1 MLKTLYHSLLR
12 IHLSESQARTLEILV
27 LMLQSYR
34 QVRLSTLANFF
45 PQPIQYQSRLRNLQ
59 RFLKLPQLSAKL
71 LWFPI
76 IKAALKSEFREK
88 NLNRA
93 QRRNRS
99 KLRFKTKNYVAVALD
114 RTQWRDRNLLMV
126 TIIWGN
132 HALPIYWELLSKLGS
147 SSFREQKR
155 VLGPV
160 LALLKPY
167 PVVVI
172 GDREFHSAKLADW
185 LRTKGVDVVFRQ
197 KKSAFVATSCQPSKS
212 LKTQGF
218 KAGESHFFKNV
229 TFQKSEPIQGF
240 NLGVYWEKSHRRK
253 KVKEPW
259 YLLTTISNPKLVKQL
274 YQARWGIEMMFRDCK
289 SGGYN
294 MESTRVDSTR
304 FLALVLLIT
313 FAYWLATLGGYKFE
327 SNHLVPYL
335 GRSEKTPNNFP
346 HHSIFWLG
354 LSGYAWSQSL
364 VFWREEMLALMALKP
379 HKAQNFRQGLNAL
392 SLVQQLV

>member
-12 IHLSESQARTLEILV
+12 IHLSESQAKTLEILV

-34 QVRLSTLANFF
+34 NVRLSTLANFF
-45 PQPIQYQSRLRNLQ
+45 PQPIKYKSRIRNIQ
-59 RFLKLPQLSAKL
+59 RFLELPQLSAKL

-76 IKAALKSEFREK
+76 IKATLKSEFREK
-88 NLNRA
+88 KLNRA
-93 QRRNRS
+93 QRRHPS
-99 KLRFKTKNYVAVALD
+99 KLRFKTKNYVAIALD
-114 RTQWRDRNLLMV
+114 RTQWRDRNLLMA

-132 HALPIYWELLSKLGS
+132 HALPIYWELLSKFGS

-185 LRTKGVDVVFRQ
+185 LRAKGVDVVFRQ
-197 KKSAFVATSCQPSKS
+197 KKSAFVATSCQPGKS

-229 TFQKSEPIQGF
+229 TFQKSDPIQGF
-240 NLGVYWEKSHRRK
+240 NLGVYWEKSHRGK

-294 MESTRVDSTR
+294 MESTRVDATR

-313 FAYWLATLGGYKFE
+313 FAYCLATNCGHEFE
-327 SNHLVPYL
+327 SNHLVAYL
-335 GRSEKTPNNFP
+335 GRSEKTPNNYP
-346 HHSIFWLG
+346 HHSTFWLG

-364 VFWREEMLALMALKP
+364 VFWRKEMLALMALKP

>member
-1 MLKTLYHSLLR
+1 M
-12 IHLSESQARTLEILV
+12 
-27 LMLQSYR
+27 
-34 QVRLSTLANFF
+34 
-45 PQPIQYQSRLRNLQ
+45 
-59 RFLKLPQLSAKL
+59 L

-76 IKAALKSEFREK
+76 IKAALRSEFRETR
-88 NLNRA
+88 LNRA
-93 QRRNRS
+93 QRRSRS
-99 KLRFKTKNYVAVALD
+99 KLSFKTKNYVAVALD

-132 HALPIYWELLSKLGS
+132 HALPIYWELLPKLGS
-147 SSFREQKR
+147 SSFPEQKR

-160 LALLKPY
+160 LALLKPL

-185 LRTKGVDVVFRQ
+185 LRTKGVNVVFRQ
-197 KKSAFVATSCQPSKS
+197 KKSAFVATLDQPGQS
-212 LKTQGF
+212 LKKQGF
-218 KAGESHFFKNV
+218 QSGESHFFKNV

-240 NLGVYWEKSHRRK
+240 NLGVYWK
-253 KVKEPW
+253 KRYRGKQVKEPW
-259 YLLTTISNPKLVKQL
+259 YLLTTLDNSKLVKQL

-294 MESTRVDSTR
+294 LESTQVDSTR

-313 FAYWLATLGGYKFE
+313 FAYWLATIGGHKLK
-327 SNHLVPYL
+327 SNQLVAYL

-364 VFWREEMLALMALKP
+364 VFWRDEMLALMALKP
-379 HKAQNFRQGLNAL
+379 QKAQNFRQGLNAL
-392 SLVQQLV
+392 SLVQQSV

>member
-1 MLKTLYHSLLR
+1 M
-12 IHLSESQARTLEILV
+12 
-27 LMLQSYR
+27 
-34 QVRLSTLANFF
+34 
-45 PQPIQYQSRLRNLQ
+45 
-59 RFLKLPQLSAKL
+59 SAKL

-76 IKAALKSEFREK
+76 IKTALKSEFREK
-88 NLNRA
+88 QLNRA
-93 QRRNRS
+93 QRRKRS

-126 TIIWGN
+126 TIIWGS

-147 SSFREQKR
+147 SSFSEQKR

-197 KKSAFVATSCQPSKS
+197 KKSAFVATSDQPGQP
-212 LKTQGF
+212 LKQQGF
-218 KAGESHFFKNV
+218 QSGQSHFFTNV
-229 TFQKSEPIQGF
+229 TIQKAEPVCGF
-240 NLGVYWEKSHRRK
+240 NLGVYWQRRYRRK
-253 KVKEPW
+253 GGKEPW
-259 YLLTTISNPKLVKQL
+259 YLLTTLSNSKLVKDL

-294 MESTRVDSTR
+294 LESTRVDSTR

-313 FAYWLATLGGYKFE
+313 FAYWLATLGGHEFQSK
-327 SNHLVPYL
+327 HLVAYL
-335 GRSEKTPNNFP
+335 GRKEKTPNNFP

-364 VFWREEMLALMALKP
+364 VVWRDQMLALMALKS
-379 HKAQNFRQGLNAL
+379 HKAQNFRQGLKAL
-392 SLVQQLV
+392 SLVQQSL

>member
-1 MLKTLYHSLLR
+1 MLKTLYQKLLR
-12 IHLSESQARTLEILV
+12 IHLSESQALTLELLV
-27 LMLQSYR
+27 LMLESHR
-34 QVRLSTLANFF
+34 QVRLSRLANIF
-45 PQPIQYQSRLRNLQ
+45 PQPIQYNSRVRSLQ

-76 IKAALKSEFREK
+76 IKAALKSDFREQRF
-88 NLNRA
+88 NRA

-99 KLRFKTKNYVAVALD
+99 KLTFKTKKYVAVALD

-126 TIIWGN
+126 TIIWGS

-147 SSFREQKR
+147 SSFAEQKR
-155 VLGPV
+155 VLTPV
-160 LALLKPY
+160 LGILRPY

-172 GDREFHSAKLADW
+172 GDREFHSAKFADW
-185 LRTKGVDVVFRQ
+185 LRKKGVDVIFRQ
-197 KKSAFVATSCQPSKS
+197 KKSAFVGISDQAGQL
-212 LKTQGF
+212 LKKQGF
-218 KAGESHFFKNV
+218 QSGESHFFKNV
-229 TFQKSEPIQGF
+229 TIQKSEPIQGL
-240 NLGVYWEKSHRRK
+240 NLGVYWKRRYRGK
-253 KVKEPW
+253 GVKEPW
-259 YLLTTISNPKLVKQL
+259 YLLTTLSDSNLVKEL

-294 MESTRVDSTR
+294 LEATRVDSTR

-313 FAYWLATLGGYKFE
+313 FAYWLATIAGKEFQ
-327 SNHLVPYL
+327 SNHLVAYL

-364 VFWREEMLALMALKP
+364 VFWRDQMLALMALKP
-379 HKAQNFRQGLNAL
+379 HKALNFRQGLNAL
-392 SLVQQLV
+392 SLVQQSV

>member
-1 MLKTLYHSLLR
+1 MLKTLYQKVLR
-12 IHLSESQARTLEILV
+12 IHLSESQTQTLELLV

-34 QVRLSTLANFF
+34 QVRLSTLANIF
-45 PQPIQYQSRLRNLQ
+45 PQPIQYKSRVKSLQ
-59 RFLKLPQLSAKL
+59 RFLQLPQLSAKL

-88 NLNRA
+88 HLNRA
-93 QRRNRS
+93 QRRKRS

-132 HALPIYWELLSKLGS
+132 HALPIYWELLPKLGS

-185 LRTKGVDVVFRQ
+185 LRVRSIDVVFRQ
-197 KKSAFVATSCQPSKS
+197 KKSAFVATSCQRGKS

-218 KAGESHFFKNV
+218 KSGESHFFTDV

-240 NLGVYWEKSHRRK
+240 NLGVYWEKSHRGK

-259 YLLTTISNPKLVKQL
+259 YLLTTISNPKLVKEL

-313 FAYWLATLGGYKFE
+313 FAYWLATNSGHELK

-364 VFWREEMLALMALKP
+364 LFWQEEMLALMALKP

>member
-1 MLKTLYHSLLR
+1 MLKTLYQKLLR
-12 IHLSESQARTLEILV
+12 IHLSESQALTLELLV

-34 QVRLSTLANFF
+34 QVRLSRLANIF
-45 PQPIQYQSRLRNLQ
+45 PQPIQYNSRLRSLQ

-76 IKAALKSEFREK
+76 IKAALKSEFREQRF
-88 NLNRA
+88 NRA
-93 QRRNRS
+93 QRRNPLR
-99 KLRFKTKNYVAVALD
+99 LRFKTKNYVAVALD
-114 RTQWRDRNLLMV
+114 RTQWRDRNLIMV

-147 SSFREQKR
+147 SSFAEQKR
-155 VLGPV
+155 VLVPV
-160 LALLKPY
+160 LGLLKPY

-185 LRTKGVDVVFRQ
+185 LRTKGADVVFRQ
-197 KKSAFVATSCQPSKS
+197 KKSAFVATSCQPGQP
-212 LKTQGF
+212 LKQQGF
-218 KAGESHFFKNV
+218 QSGESHFFTDV
-229 TFQKSEPIQGF
+229 TIQKSAPIQGL
-240 NLGVYWEKSHRRK
+240 NLGVYWKRRYRGK
-253 KVKEPW
+253 GVKEPW
-259 YLLTTISNPKLVKQL
+259 YLLTTLSNSKRVLEL

-294 MESTRVDSTR
+294 LESTRVDATR

-313 FAYWLATLGGYKFE
+313 FAYWLATIAGNEFQ
-327 SNHLVPYL
+327 SNHLVAYL

-364 VFWREEMLALMALKP
+364 VFWREQMLALMTLKP
-379 HKAQNFRQGLNAL
+379 HKTQNFRQGLNAL
-392 SLVQQLV
+392 SLVQQSV